1 MKIGILSLVLST
13 NYGGIIQAYA
23 LQTILERMGHEVIVL
38 NKDRNMYLSAYR
50 RYLSACKYFIF
61 KHLRKKNVAY
71 FNPQQVNE
79 KRIEREKNTQQF
91 IDKYIH
97 TRVVKEI
104 KKGILEDVDCIIVG
118 SDQVW
123 RPIYFNKLWG
133 ADIPDAYLRFVSNK
147 KIRKY
152 AYAASF
158 GTDEWEYSASETIKC
173 SHLLKD
179 FSAVSVRES
188 SAIQL
193 CKQKLSREDVHLVL
207 DPSFLLEK
215 EDYIKLINELDPPKS
230 PGNLMCY
237 ILDETPEK
245 KRLINTIGL
254 KKGLTPFYTNSKVE
268 DFNAPQTERVQ
279 PPLENWLRGFIDAEF
294 VITDSY
300 HACIFSIIFNKPF
313 VVVGNKKRGIS
324 RFYSL
329 LDSLSLSQN
338 IILSTEDYDGAFSY
352 EIPIESLKKCHN
364 LKKLSLKF
372 LNDHFK
378 IH

>member
-13 NYGGIIQAYA
+13 NYGGILQAYA

-50 RYLSACKYFIF
+50 RCLSACKYYIY
-61 KHLRKKNVAY
+61 KHLIKKNVTY

-133 ADIPDAYLRFVSNK
+133 ADIPDAFLRFVSNK
-147 KIRKY
+147 EIRKY

-158 GTDEWEYSASETIKC
+158 GTDEWEYSASETTIC
-173 SHLLKD
+173 SNLIRD
-179 FSAVSVRES
+179 FNAVSVREV
-188 SAIQL
+188 SAISL
-193 CKQKLSREDVHLVL
+193 CKEKLNREDASLVL
-207 DPSFLLEK
+207 DPTFLLNK
-215 EDYIKLINELDPPKS
+215 EDYIQLVEKGQTPHS
-230 PGNLMCY
+230 PGDMMCY
-237 ILDETPEK
+237 ILDETKEK
-245 KRLINTIGL
+245 KTLVDHIAQE
-254 KKGLTPFYTNSKVE
+254 KGYTPFHTNSLA
-268 DFNAPQTERVQ
+268 DNPFAPQEKRIQ
-279 PPLENWLRGFIDAEF
+279 PPLEQWIRGFMDAKF
-294 VITDSY
+294 IITDSY
-300 HACIFSIIFNKPF
+300 HACIFSIIFKKPF
-313 VVVGNKKRGIS
+313 IVLGNQERGLS

-329 LDSLSLSQN
+329 LDSMHLRQNLIVSPDEYNVYFPYTIPEDAYKTYLKLKEQSMAFLS
-338 IILSTEDYDGAFSY
+338 
-352 EIPIESLKKCHN
+352 
-364 LKKLSLKF
+364 
-372 LNDHFK
+372 K
-378 IH
+378 I